1 MNEKNSTPKIHLRE
15 FAYFD
20 RQKIEDF
27 LSGIE
32 DGLIR
37 ESMETQ
43 RKHGKEVKGEAGIK
57 GILSVCGTTG
67 YNENELQR
75 LKTATDASLFQRL
88 YTYLNEQQMISYID
102 AINEEAWEQIVVGKI
117 LDIKA
122 NIELSALD
130 NLIDTVTRVMTFFEK
145 ISPEKMDRKT
155 KEAIVGFQMLSQE
168 SSKEGFNIKITT
180 IKTPKFKFVA
190 TLPSKNIRVTKQ
202 ELNGEYNVL
211 CRVKKIL
218 KKNEKFE
225 LFSLIPGFKMDREMI
240 KDFIKSFRNMPKI
253 LGNPPK
259 VGDLQV
265 GYPAMVVTPIAIY
278 R

>member
-1 MNEKNSTPKIHLRE
+1 MANQKIVLRE

-32 DGLIR
+32 DGIIR
-37 ESMETQ
+37 ASTETQ
-43 RKHGKEVKGEAGIK
+43 RKRGKEVKGEAGVK
-57 GILSVCGTTG
+57 GILSVGGTTG
-67 YNENELQR
+67 YGENELQR

-88 YTYLNEQQMISYID
+88 YTYLNEQQMVRFIESADEESWGEIEV
-102 AINEEAWEQIVVGKI
+102 NEI
-117 LDIKA
+117 LEIKA

-130 NLIDTVTRVMTFFEK
+130 NLLDTITRLMTFFEK
-145 ISPEKMDRKT
+145 FAPEKMDRKT
-155 KEAIVGFQMLSQE
+155 KDAIAGFQLLSQE
-168 SSKEGFNIKITT
+168 SSKEGLNIRITAL
-180 IKTPKFKFVA
+180 KTPKFKFVA
-190 TLPSKNIRVTKQ
+190 TLPSKNLRVTKQ
-202 ELNGEYNVL
+202 ELNGEYTVL

-225 LFSLIPGFKMDREMI
+225 LFSLIPGFKMERTMI
-240 KDFIKSFRNMPKI
+240 KDFTKIFRDMPPI
-253 LGNPPK
+253 LGKAPT
-259 VGDLQV
+259 VQDLQV

>member
-1 MNEKNSTPKIHLRE
+1 MASQKISLRE

-57 GILSVCGTTG
+57 GIFSVGGTTG
-67 YNENELQR
+67 YGEDELQR

-88 YTYLNEQQMISYID
+88 YTYLNVQQMIRFID
-102 AINEEAWEQIVVGKI
+102 LADDETWGQIEVNEI
-117 LDIKA
+117 LEIKA

-130 NLIDTVTRVMTFFEK
+130 CLIDTVARLMTFFEK
-145 ISPEKMDRKT
+145 ISPEKMNRKT
-155 KEAIVGFQMLSQE
+155 KEAIAGFQMLSQE

-190 TLPSKNIRVTKQ
+190 TLPSKNTRVTKQ
-202 ELNGEYNVL
+202 ELSGEYNVL

-225 LFSLIPGFKMDREMI
+225 LFSLIPGFRMDREMI
-240 KDFIKSFRNMPKI
+240 KDFIKSFRDMPKI
-253 LGNPPK
+253 LGKPPK

>member
-1 MNEKNSTPKIHLRE
+1 MTSQKIPLRE

-57 GILSVCGTTG
+57 GILSVGGTTG
-67 YNENELQR
+67 YGENELQR
-75 LKTATDASLFQRL
+75 LRTSTDASLFQRL
-88 YTYLNEQQMISYID
+88 YTYLNEQRMISFIES
-102 AINEEAWEQIVVGKI
+102 INEEAWEQIEVGEI

-155 KEAIVGFQMLSQE
+155 KEVIVGFQMLSQE
-168 SSKEGFNIKITT
+168 SSKEGLNIKITT

-218 KKNEKFE
+218 KKNERVE
-225 LFSLIPGFKMDREMI
+225 LFSFIPGFRMDREMI
-240 KDFIKSFRNMPKI
+240 KDIIKSFRDMPKI
-253 LGNPPK
+253 LGKPPK

>member
-1 MNEKNSTPKIHLRE
+1 MASQKISLRE

-57 GILSVCGTTG
+57 GIFSVGGTTG
-67 YNENELQR
+67 YGENELQR
-75 LKTATDASLFQRL
+75 LRTATDASLFQRL
-88 YTYLNEQQMISYID
+88 YTYLNEQQMISFIES
-102 AINEEAWEQIVVGKI
+102 INEEAWEQVEVGKI

-130 NLIDTVTRVMTFFEK
+130 NLIDTFTRVMTFFEK

-155 KEAIVGFQMLSQE
+155 KEAIAGF
-168 SSKEGFNIKITT
+168 
-180 IKTPKFKFVA
+180 
-190 TLPSKNIRVTKQ
+190 
-202 ELNGEYNVL
+202 
-211 CRVKKIL
+211 
-218 KKNEKFE
+218 
-225 LFSLIPGFKMDREMI
+225 
-240 KDFIKSFRNMPKI
+240 
-253 LGNPPK
+253 
-259 VGDLQV
+259 
-265 GYPAMVVTPIAIY
+265 
-278 R
+278 